1 MSLNQEAKEKAWLEN
16 YERVLNVEFDWDPEH
31 LTDEPPLEG
40 PPVPITI
47 DMVKKAIS
55 KTKSGKAAGPSGIAV
70 EMIRAAGD
78 TGVSMIRDLASSI
91 VRGGA
96 GGKVPTNWEQSFI
109 VCLYKG
115 KGDALDRS
123 NYRGL
128 KRTEQVMKV
137 LERMWTASLGINKR
151 FCMGFVNLEKA
162 FDRVPQKMI
171 WWALR
176 KLSVEAWIVRLVQEM
191 YANARSCVRR

>member
-78 TGVSMIRDLASSI
+78 TGEQLPGTQTDRTSHESPGEDVDSLIRQLVTIDDSQFGIVPGRGTTDAIFI
-91 VRGGA
+91 VRQLQE
-96 GGKVPTNWEQSFI
+96 KYLTV
-109 VCLYKG
+109 
-115 KGDALDRS
+115 
-123 NYRGL
+123 
-128 KRTEQVMKV
+128 
-137 LERMWTASLGINKR
+137 NKR

-191 YANARSCVRR
+191 YVNARSCVRR